1 MAVNETA
8 TEQTPREKAQEIL
21 EREVKIIR
29 GIITGHEKHFDALVL
44 AIESF
49 GNDPG
54 TMFDLRSIYAGVT
67 IPTKDINTT
76 LKDIHHRMRT
86 AGWKA
91 SWTFSKEYLSW
102 FWRKDDTPLDGPTI
116 RFGLNLADNATC
128 RKVQVG
134 IEKVPIYEIQCEK
147 GEIEEP
153 SDE

>member
-8 TEQTPREKAQEIL
+8 TEQTPREKAQEIF
-21 EREVKIIR
+21 EREVKMIR

-44 AIESF
+44 AIEIF

-54 TMFDLRSIYAGVT
+54 TIFSLTSIHAGV
-67 IPTKDINTT
+67 IVPTKDINTT

-86 AGWKA
+86 AGWQA
-91 SWTFSKEYLSW
+91 SFPFGKEYLSW
-102 FWRKDDTPLDGPTI
+102 FWRKDDTPLDSPTI
-116 RFGLNLADNATC
+116 RFVLKLADNATC

-147 GEIEEP
+147 GEIKEP
-153 SDE
+153 GDD